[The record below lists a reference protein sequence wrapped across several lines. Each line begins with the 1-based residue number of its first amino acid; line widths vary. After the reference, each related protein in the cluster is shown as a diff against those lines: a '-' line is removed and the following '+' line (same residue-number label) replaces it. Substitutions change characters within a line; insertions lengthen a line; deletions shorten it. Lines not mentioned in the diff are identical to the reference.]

1 MITKENNHQEMET
14 KEYKIEKNKTE
25 LTKKQLLFYIVILG
39 VTISIFVLSMIG
51 INPFFLLIIIGII
64 IVYVYLDK
72 DIQENNQ
79 EDNQKVS

>member
-25 LTKKQLLFYIVILG
+25 LTKKQLVFYIVILG

-51 INPFFLLIIIGII
+51 INPFFLLIIIGIV

-72 DIQENNQ
+72 DIQE
-79 EDNQKVS
+79 DNQKES

>member
-25 LTKKQLLFYIVILG
+25 LTKKQLVFYMVILG

-51 INPFFLLIIIGII
+51 INPFFLLIIIGIV

-79 EDNQKVS
+79 EDNLKV